1 MQDCYSESIDKAEND
16 IGKREN
22 AMYKILIVD
31 DEKDVVRLLKDYFQ
45 LKGYDT
51 ITAYSGVE
59 AMEKV
64 SLKPDV
70 ILLDINMPGMEGTE
84 VCQNIRD
91 YVSCPILFLTAKIE
105 DSDKIKGFAVG
116 GDDYILKPFSIEELG
131 ARVAAHIRRDHRQN
145 VPVNVRFFGGLAI
158 DYSAKTVKAVAEKA
172 EKGSAGSVEHITK
185 KESRSGEKGED
196 CLSFAK
202 KEFEI
207 IELLSM
213 NPGQVFDKERIY
225 ERLWGYD
232 AEGDSSVVAEHV
244 RRIRA
249 KLKAVGEEYHVE
261 TVWGMGYKWVK

>member
-1 MQDCYSESIDKAEND
+1 
-16 IGKREN
+16 
-22 AMYKILIVD
+22 MYKILIVD
-31 DEKDVVRLLKDYFQ
+31 DEKDVVRMLQSFFR

-51 ITAYSGVE
+51 ITAYNGEE
-59 AMEKV
+59 AIQKV
-64 SLKPDV
+64 SMSPDL
-70 ILLDINMPGMEGTE
+70 ILMDINMPGMDGTE
-84 VCQNIRD
+84 VCLKIRD
-91 YVSCPILFLTAKIE
+91 YVSCPILFLTAKVE
-105 DSDKIKGFAVG
+105 DADKIKGFSVG

-145 VPVNVRFFGGLAI
+145 VPVNVRFFGNLAI
-158 DYSAKTVKAVAEKA
+158 DYSAKTVKV
-172 EKGSAGSVEHITK
+172 
-185 KESRSGEKGED
+185 KESA
-196 CLSFAK
+196 LTFAK

-207 IELLSM
+207 IELLST